1 MGSVCR
7 GLAAGVMLPV
17 WGSMLALLFVSANYG
32 RAMGMM
38 NPVVTLVVLGAPPL
52 AGRIHDLT
60 GGYSPGFG
68 IFMGALLIPLALL
81 PFIRLDGGLP
91 PPAAS
96 STAALFQSAGPRRG
110 PLGFWSV
117 IFFQFL

>member
-17 WGSMLALLFVSANYG
+17 WGSMLALLFVSANYV

-60 GGYSPGFG
+60 GGYSLAFG
-68 IFMGALLIPLALL
+68 IFLGALLFTLARP
-81 PFIRLDGGLP
+81 PFIWLVSGMP
-91 PPAAS
+91 PPAAAS
-96 STAALFQSAGPRRG
+96 HPVGLQMASTRDVTA
-110 PLGFWSV
+110 
-117 IFFQFL
+117 

>member
-60 GGYSPGFG
+60 GGYSLGFG
-68 IFMGALLIPLALL
+68 IFVGALLITLSVL
-81 PFIRLDGGLP
+81 PFLRLGCGVARAAATF
-91 PPAAS
+91 PAS
-96 STAALFQSAGPRRG
+96 LFQIAARGRGRAG
-110 PLGFWSV
+110 
-117 IFFQFL
+117 

>member
-60 GGYSPGFG
+60 GGYKLAFG
-68 IFMGALLIPLALL
+68 VIPRVLLMTLALV
-81 PFIRLDGGLP
+81 PSIRLDSALHHDAAGST
-91 PPAAS
+91 PAQI
-96 STAALFQSAGPRRG
+96 TVAAPERD
-110 PLGFWSV
+110 PD
-117 IFFQFL
+117 